1 MPENQ
6 LWAVCET
13 PPKHQGELITIANTM
28 ILPNHVKKLE
38 AGDGFLLLRCFPV
51 PSGGAVSAGLLPVT
65 GSVPM
70 TGILFSQP
78 RPPAESLEL
87 DLGLRE
93 EEREFLGFRLEELLR
108 FWEESSMLKIN
119 AGRFY

>member
-1 MPENQ
+1 
-6 LWAVCET
+6 
-13 PPKHQGELITIANTM
+13 M

-38 AGDGFLLLRCFPV
+38 AGDGCLLLRCFPV
-51 PSGGAVSAGLLPVT
+51 PSGGVSAGLLPVT

-93 EEREFLGFRLEELLR
+93 EEREFSGFHPEELLR
-108 FWEESSMLKIN
+108 FWEGSSMLKIN